1 MRVALARALGEFGA
15 TALFAGS
22 LPGRTRTLA
31 LAIYVAAETEPAA
44 AIAMSVV
51 LLFTAMALLFFMK
64 NNTVVGYNTY
74 AN

>member
-1 MRVALARALGEFGA
+1 MYEWA
-15 TALFAGS
+15 TVNSNNQIGLFAGS

-64 NNTVVGYNTY
+64 NNTVVG
-74 AN
+74 

>member
-1 MRVALARALGEFGA
+1 MYEWA
-15 TALFAGS
+15 TVNSNNQIGLFAGS

-51 LLFTAMALLFFMK
+51 RLFTAMALLFFMK
-64 NNTVVGYNTY
+64 NNTVVG
-74 AN
+74 

>member
-1 MRVALARALGEFGA
+1 VVG
-15 TALFAGS
+15 LFAGS

-51 LLFTAMALLFFMK
+51 LLFTTMALLFFMK
-64 NNTVVGYNTY
+64 NNTVV
-74 AN
+74 A